1 LVDLTDVSPANS
13 ALLVIDMSRDF
24 RAARRAD
31 GMRRAMAKPLA
42 ALLARCREQRLPVIY
57 VNHLHREGGCDKG
70 TLAHRF
76 PAIRDGRALRAG
88 TRGVEIWEELTPQPG
103 DIIVEKIR
111 QSGFTYTSLE
121 AVLRELGV
129 RNVIVSGVST
139 GARVECTAR
148 DAVSRDFN
156 VIFLSDGTASSGI
169 PDLGWGPV
177 DGDPSAR
184 VPDELRVSLRPGRHH
199 PAGDRGPLGAR
210 CTGRHRRHDL
220 RSDSTPSNHPCWRH
234 GVGFEMF
241 AGVVPGRGAGRV
253 IEPGARFLEETR

>member
-1 LVDLTDVSPANS
+1 MITPARSGHPPVDLTDVSPANS
-13 ALLVIDMSRDF
+13 ALLVIDMSHDF
-24 RAARRAD
+24 LAPGAPMECVEGRAIT
-31 GMRRAMAKPLA
+31 KPLA
-42 ALLARCREQRLPVIY
+42 ALLARCRELRLPVIY
-57 VNHLHREGGCDKG
+57 VNHLHREGACDKG

-139 GARVECTAR
+139 GACVECTAR

-169 PDLGWGPV
+169 RDLGWGPV
-177 DGDPSAR
+177 DAATLQR
-184 VPDELRVSLRPGRHH
+184 VFL
-199 PAGDRGPLGAR
+199 
-210 CTGRHRRHDL
+210 T
-220 RSDSTPSNHPCWRH
+220 N
-234 GVGFEMF
+234 F
-241 AGVVPGRGAGRV
+241 AYHFGRV
-253 IEPGARFLEETR
+253 AAIQQVIEALSVHAVRTVTAATT